1 MIKKWKD
8 YVLEKKF
15 AQIKHTNC
23 EVMGALKTKH
33 DNLIN
38 EYETKLK
45 LKSLKIMIYSFEKQ
59 HYEAKNTA
67 FNRLVLNTTQK

>member
-1 MIKKWKD
+1 M
-8 YVLEKKF
+8 VEKKF

-23 EVMGALKTKH
+23 EVIGALKMKH

-45 LKSLKIMIYSFEKQ
+45 KKSLKIMIYSFEK
-59 HYEAKNTA
+59 
-67 FNRLVLNTTQK
+67 